1 MSNMKFNRTYKG
13 IVIVPSSTVLDKSLS
28 LGALGA
34 LTLLLSAKDD
44 PELFDEKLE
53 IVGAEF
59 DNVLGELQM
68 TGYVRLEDDEGQDE
82 LRFNMDGSKLEEY
95 NNE

>member
-44 PELFDEKLE
+44 PVLYDEKLE

-59 DNVLGELQM
+59 ESVLNELQM
-68 TGYVRLEDDEGQDE
+68 AGYIRLEDDEGQDE
-82 LRFNMDGSKLEEY
+82 LHFNIDGSKLEED

>member
-59 DNVLGELQM
+59 DSVLSELQM

-82 LRFNMDGSKLEEY
+82 LRFNIDGSKLEEY

>member
-59 DNVLGELQM
+59 DSVLSELQM

-82 LRFNMDGSKLEEY
+82 LRFNIDGSKLEED

>member
-59 DNVLGELQM
+59 DSVLSELQM
-68 TGYVRLEDDEGQDE
+68 AGYVRLEDDEGQDE